1 MSDTIREI
9 KSQIR
14 MAEKARQDLIR
25 RIDMLQEELSEQFMI
40 KLRQQPLPYDGPR
53 VDATMLKA
61 SEYLDELEMEY
72 LRLEKRLREMQDT
85 LFELMEAEK

>member
-14 MAEKARQDLIR
+14 TAEKARQDLIR

-40 KLRQQPLPYDGPR
+40 KLRQQPSLYDGPR

>member
-14 MAEKARQDLIR
+14 TAEKARQDLIR

-40 KLRQQPLPYDGPR
+40 KLRQKPSPYDGPR

-61 SEYLDELEMEY
+61 SEHLDELEMEY